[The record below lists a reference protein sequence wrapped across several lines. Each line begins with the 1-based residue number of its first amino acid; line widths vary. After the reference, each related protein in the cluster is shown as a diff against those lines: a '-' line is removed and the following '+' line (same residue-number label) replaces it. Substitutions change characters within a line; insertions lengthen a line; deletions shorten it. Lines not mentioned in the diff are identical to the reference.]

1 MIWLSYNF
9 LHFPFTGEPEFRYV
23 GNIHGNE
30 VVGRELI
37 IYLIQFLCENYRH
50 SPEITDL
57 VDKTRIHLM
66 PSINPD
72 GREIAIIGKALKI
85 KLVTALIW

>member
-1 MIWLSYNF
+1 MFRHSESLCYQLLS
-9 LHFPFTGEPEFRYV
+9 GEPEFRYV

-37 IYLIQFLCENYRH
+37 INLIQFLCENYGN
-50 SPEITDL
+50 SQEITDL
-57 VDKTRIHLM
+57 VNKTRIHLL

-72 GREIAIIGKALKI
+72 GYAMATEGKA
-85 KLVTALIW
+85 